1 MGFTKENRKVDISN
15 LKKLIESSRMSHR
28 QIAEDSGIAISTLR
42 MLLSERYE
50 PSCEVMMRLADY
62 FNVPIDYLIGRVS
75 DEQKDLIEKDYYL
88 YFKER
93 RKYWFELHKSEY
105 EKKPEGQLTI
115 PPGYVAPWPY
125 NLVND
130 IFQEEISW
138 VISKDQEAGLMHSID
153 LFANGRNKE
162 MLLAYYRD
170 YRTLED
176 IARDYNLTRNRVHQI
191 IARCVRIMRSS
202 LRKRLIEDGLEGT
215 NKIIEEEHYVS
226 ARRRQLEMRKIE
238 IAAMEKEIE
247 DKKDLPSYSKD
258 IYDTPILE
266 TFDFSVR
273 TFNCL
278 ARGNINTL
286 RKIVNAVNDD
296 SIINLRNFGRKSYDE
311 VIHKLHELK
320 IPYDEEIEQWVI

>member
-1 MGFTKENRKVDISN
+1 MGFSKENRKVDISN

-28 QIAEDSGIAISTLR
+28 QISEDSGIAISTLR

-62 FNVPIDYLIGRVS
+62 FNVPIDYLIDRVN

-105 EKKPEGQLTI
+105 EKKPEGRLII

-130 IFQEEISW
+130 IFQEEINW
-138 VISKDQEAGLMHSID
+138 VISKDQEAGLMHSIN

-176 IARDYNLTRNRVHQI
+176 IAGDYNITRNRVHQI
-191 IARCVRIMRSS
+191 IVRCVRIMRSP

-215 NKIIEEEHYVS
+215 NKIIEEEHYVF

-238 IAAMEKEIE
+238 IAAIEKEIE

-311 VIHKLHELK
+311 VINKLHELK
-320 IPYDEEIEQWVI
+320 IPYNEEREQWVI